1 MNFSKNF
8 NSNYIEFT
16 PEHYLKIEILIKEHF
31 ENNFF
36 NQKHSKNKIDD
47 TYFND
52 AYVKTISETY
62 NYDYNVCCMSTM
74 FKILKLL
81 EIQNIS
87 FNDPDQF
94 KGDGVISEKMA
105 NFISKNT
112 NNKNNSSTPSNI
124 VEYFINSHLLN
135 ITKDLYDSNTQINN
149 YEIENKICLSLFII
163 KKIIKDY
170 SFYFNKMEL
179 ENLFMQLKKFKEY
192 LEY

>member
-1 MNFSKNF
+1 
-8 NSNYIEFT
+8 
-16 PEHYLKIEILIKEHF
+16 
-31 ENNFF
+31 
-36 NQKHSKNKIDD
+36 
-47 TYFND
+47 
-52 AYVKTISETY
+52 
-62 NYDYNVCCMSTM
+62 M

-94 KGDGVISEKMA
+94 KGDGIISEKMA
-105 NFISKNT
+105 NFISKNL

-135 ITKDLYDSNTQINN
+135 VTKDLYDSNTQINN